1 MYRFDALSACSTFL
15 ITLLALYTD
24 VSPGLTAFLLVAAAQ
39 CTCAIQATYYRKQ
52 I

>member
-15 ITLLALYTD
+15 ITLLALYTA

-39 CTCAIQATYYRKQ
+39 CKCATEATSYIGQ
-52 I
+52 N